1 MLQCRSA
8 RHMRGALLLI
18 GLAASAAAAASPF
31 DTTWVHRGFPIAN
44 NSLLEPPSMYVGGG
58 ADLRAQ
64 RVDALGR
71 SCWGEYGIPVP
82 GGPSPRIGSAIVPDG
97 AGGAIL
103 GWDDGCLGELYPGAC
118 QPRRIHA
125 QRIDPAGSPMWGV
138 DGRIV
143 CDALPGSRGGT
154 CLVSDGTGG
163 AIFGWTDSR
172 DAATGPDLYAQRI
185 DHNGSGMW
193 ASGGVP
199 VCTAGSVQDRLTM
212 VADGAGG
219 ASFAWIDW
227 RDFDLSTDPFEVFVH
242 RLDTG
247 GNAWPGWTTNGV
259 RAGFT
264 PAWVAPNL
272 VADESGGTVITWAD
286 ATLYAAAG
294 FALGRQA
301 FVQRLTPGGAIAP
314 GWPDGGISRSI
325 DGTGNVGPSH

>member
-219 ASFAWIDW
+219 ASFAWVG
-227 RDFDLSTDPFEVFVH
+227 RHSSSVSLQAARSRPAGQTVGSPCRST
-242 RLDTG
+242 T
-247 GNAWPGWTTNGV
+247 A
-259 RAGFT
+259 
-264 PAWVAPNL
+264 
-272 VADESGGTVITWAD
+272 
-286 ATLYAAAG
+286 
-294 FALGRQA
+294 
-301 FVQRLTPGGAIAP
+301 
-314 GWPDGGISRSI
+314 
-325 DGTGNVGPSH
+325 